1 MQKTPAQLFKRW
13 GEEKGADKYA
23 KATKPVSDS
32 ATTLQHYCCC
42 CLSYMGSLYLSLALS
57 LHMISAA
64 EQQQRQQQ
72 QQQRN
77 VANEKKIYKFHS
89 WNFAALANVDADAA
103 VVAVVVVVCAAFVL
117 ELHFHAE
124 PHAERRQKR
133 VRARKREERAERSF
147 MNCSFCNLFLC
158 VASRR
163 VCSQQSR
170 AVADC
175 MLALLC
181 SGVGVCVWRL
191 LSFGTCR
198 MFCCCCE
205 TFYMP
210 ALALSLSSALLN
222 RIHGRWAKKDIVQV
236 VTIWGYDRLNVTL
249 SVRLPYL
256 LIYQY
261 GKILF
266 SLQTTIWQSS
276 FKYFYY
282 FLKKSLKR
290 SI

>member
-64 EQQQRQQQ
+64 EQQQQQRQQQ

-103 VVAVVVVVCAAFVL
+103 VVVVVVVCAAFVL

-133 VRARKREERAERSF
+133 VRAREREERAEKSF

-158 VASRR
+158 VSSRR

-210 ALALSLSSALLN
+210 ALSLPLFCFAQQNPWKMS
-222 RIHGRWAKKDIVQV
+222 KE
-236 VTIWGYDRLNVTL
+236 GYCASCNNLRLW
-249 SVRLPYL
+249 PA
-256 LIYQY
+256 
-261 GKILF
+261 
-266 SLQTTIWQSS
+266 
-276 FKYFYY
+276 
-282 FLKKSLKR
+282 
-290 SI
+290 